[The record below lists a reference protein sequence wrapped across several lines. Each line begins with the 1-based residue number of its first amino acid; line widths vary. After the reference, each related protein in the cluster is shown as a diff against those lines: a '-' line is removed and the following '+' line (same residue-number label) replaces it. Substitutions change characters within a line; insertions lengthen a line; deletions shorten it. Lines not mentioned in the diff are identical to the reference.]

1 MVSDIQTLSLQHAYY
16 LLKLR
21 FLSISLGFF
30 PFSLEIVGDIQTLSL
45 QHVHYLLKL
54 RLLSISLEFFPFFV
68 WRSWVRVHVHPLES
82 LKPKDFSFKFLMLW
96 PLLSG
101 QLGQTVHTAWYQWHL
116 SLLEETSLNLLIS
129 YVKPF
134 KEVTVSRGT
143 LTRCM
148 GMTSYGIGRL
158 SCF

>member
-1 MVSDIQTLSLQHAYY
+1 MAASLRPARSDCPHCLISMTPKSLRGNQ
-16 LLKLR
+16 
-21 FLSISLGFF
+21 S
-30 PFSLEIVGDIQTLSL
+30 
-45 QHVHYLLKL
+45 
-54 RLLSISLEFFPFFV
+54 
-68 WRSWVRVHVHPLES
+68 
-82 LKPKDFSFKFLMLW
+82 
-96 PLLSG
+96 
-101 QLGQTVHTAWYQWHL
+101 
-116 SLLEETSLNLLIS
+116 NLLIS